1 MTFVVEE
8 PGFIG
13 VEILTGLYERY
24 SIQLKGLLLVI
35 AALVLTG
42 CATPPAVPE
51 RLEFL
56 NYRGQVN
63 EHHILIQAPPSRIFH
78 VLTDFDRFETLTPT
92 DRVQLRKITPGPYQ
106 VGTAIRAETIY
117 KIRLSWDSQV
127 VQIDKDRLLVLQF
140 QNGPFQGGYEVWT
153 LTAKGSCTRVS
164 HTLVYNISNFFY
176 RLVWLLKKG
185 EKRHNTLTEVTLLNL
200 KRECEE
206 GLLPPFMGG
215 PREEDSCDLLSSLPR
230 K

>member
-1 MTFVVEE
+1 MFLLGGFRSIFV
-8 PGFIG
+8 
-13 VEILTGLYERY
+13 
-24 SIQLKGLLLVI
+24 LVI
-35 AALVLTG
+35 AASLLTG
-42 CATPPAVPE
+42 CATLPPVPE

-56 NYRGQVN
+56 NYQGQVN
-63 EHHILIQAPPSRIFH
+63 EHHTLIQAPPTRVFH
-78 VLTDFDRFETLTPT
+78 VLTDFDRFVTLIPSE
-92 DRVQLRKITPGPYQ
+92 RVQLKKVTLGPYQ
-106 VGTAIRAETIY
+106 VGTIIRAETIY
-117 KIRLSWDSQV
+117 KIKLTWDSQV
-127 VQIDKDRLLVLQF
+127 VQIKKDRLLVLKF
-140 QNGPFQGGYEVWT
+140 QNGPFQEGYEVWE
-153 LTAKGSCTRVS
+153 LKAKGSCTRVS

-176 RLVWLLKKG
+176 RLLWLLKQG

>member
-1 MTFVVEE
+1 MFSLSGSRSIFVL
-8 PGFIG
+8 
-13 VEILTGLYERY
+13 IL
-24 SIQLKGLLLVI
+24 V
-35 AALVLTG
+35 ALVLTC
-42 CATPPAVPE
+42 CATPPSVPE

-56 NYRGQVN
+56 NYQGQVN
-63 EHHILIQAPPSRIFH
+63 AHDTLIQAPPSRVFH
-78 VLTDFDRFETLTPT
+78 VLTDFDRFITLIPS

-106 VGTAIRAETIY
+106 VGTAIRTETTY
-117 KIRLSWDSQV
+117 KIRLTWDSQV
-127 VQIDKDRLLVLQF
+127 VQINKDRLLVLQF
-140 QNGPFQGGYEVWT
+140 QNGPFQGGYEVWE
-153 LTAKGSCTRVS
+153 LKAKGSCTRVS

-176 RLVWLLKKG
+176 RLVWLLKQG
-185 EKRHNTLTEVTLLNL
+185 EKRHNNLTEVTLLNL

>member
-1 MTFVVEE
+1 MFSLSGSRSIFV
-8 PGFIG
+8 
-13 VEILTGLYERY
+13 LA
-24 SIQLKGLLLVI
+24 LV
-35 AALVLTG
+35 ALVLTG
-42 CATPPAVPE
+42 CATPPPVPE

-56 NYRGQVN
+56 NYQGQVN
-63 EHHILIQAPPSRIFH
+63 EHYSLIQAPPFRVFH
-78 VLTDFDRFETLTPT
+78 VLTDFDRFVTLIPS

-106 VGTAIRAETIY
+106 VGTAIRADTIY

-127 VQIDKDRLLVLQF
+127 VQINKDRLLVLQF
-140 QNGPFQGGYEVWT
+140 QNGPFQGGYEVWE
-153 LTAKGSCTRVS
+153 LKAKGSCTRVS

-176 RLVWLLKKG
+176 RLVWLLKRG

-215 PREEDSCDLLSSLPR
+215 PRVEDSCDLLSSLPR

>member
-1 MTFVVEE
+1 MRDYAIFSLSGSLSIFVLGIV
-8 PGFIG
+8 
-13 VEILTGLYERY
+13 
-24 SIQLKGLLLVI
+24 
-35 AALVLTG
+35 ALVLTG
-42 CATPPAVPE
+42 CATPPSFPE

-56 NYRGQVN
+56 NYQGQVN
-63 EHHILIQAPPSRIFH
+63 AHYTLIQAPPSRVFH
-78 VLTDFDRFETLTPT
+78 VLTDFDRFITLIPS

-117 KIRLSWDSQV
+117 KIRLTWDSQV
-127 VQIDKDRLLVLQF
+127 VQINKDRLLVLQF
-140 QNGPFQGGYEVWT
+140 QNGPFQGGYEVWE
-153 LTAKGSCTRVS
+153 LKAKGSCTRVS

-176 RLVWLLKKG
+176 RLVWLLKQG
-185 EKRHNTLTEVTLLNL
+185 EKRHNNLTEVTLLNL

>member
-1 MTFVVEE
+1 MCSLSGSRSIFVIV
-8 PGFIG
+8 I
-13 VEILTGLYERY
+13 VA
-24 SIQLKGLLLVI
+24 LL
-35 AALVLTG
+35 LTG

-63 EHHILIQAPPSRIFH
+63 EHCTLIQAPPSRVFH
-78 VLTDFDRFETLTPT
+78 VLTDFDRFVTFIPS
-92 DRVQLRKITPGPYQ
+92 DRVQLRKLTPGPYQ
-106 VGTAIRAETIY
+106 VGTTIRTETIY

-127 VQIDKDRLLVLQF
+127 VQIQKDHLLVLQF
-140 QNGPFQGGYEVWT
+140 QNGPFKGGYGVWE
-153 LTAKGSCTRVS
+153 LKAQGSCTRVS

-176 RLVWLLKKG
+176 RLVWLLKQG
-185 EKRHNTLTEVTLLNL
+185 ERKHNRLTEVTLLNL

-215 PREEDSCDLLSSLPR
+215 PREEDSCDLLSCLPR

>member
-1 MTFVVEE
+1 MCSQ
-8 PGFIG
+8 GG
-13 VEILTGLYERY
+13 SR
-24 SIQLKGLLLVI
+24 SIFF
-35 AALVLTG
+35 LVLVVLALYG
-42 CATPPAVPE
+42 CATPPPVPE

-56 NYRGQVN
+56 NYQGQVN
-63 EHHILIQAPPSRIFH
+63 EHHILIQAPPSRVFH
-78 VLTDFDRFETLTPT
+78 VLTDFDRFMTLIPSE
-92 DRVQLRKITPGPYQ
+92 RVQLTKVTPGPYR

-117 KIRLSWDSQV
+117 KISLTWDSQV

-140 QNGPFQGGYEVWT
+140 QNGPFQGGYEVWE
-153 LTAKGSCTRVS
+153 LKAKGRCTRVS

-176 RLVWLLKKG
+176 RLVWLLKQG
-185 EKRHNTLTEVTLLNL
+185 EKKHNILTEVTLLNL

-215 PREEDSCDLLSSLPR
+215 PREEDSCDLLSSLSR